1 MQAIITTLR
10 NGTNGNAYFFAKA
23 DAGSLRVACDHSLSL
38 SERHLD
44 AAQRLMTKLG
54 WDADGMRIDGSGSMP
69 GKQGD
74 VFVHTVA
81 PKGETLDLTGATLH
95 RGDHSI
101 VVTYNSPRDRDAAW
115 RALGIE

>member
-1 MQAIITTLR
+1 
-10 NGTNGNAYFFAKA
+10 
-23 DAGSLRVACDHSLSL
+23 VACDHSLSL

-44 AAQRLMTKLG
+44 AAQQLMTKLG
-54 WDADGMRIDGSGSMP
+54 WDDDGMEIAGSGSMP

-74 VFVHTVA
+74 VFVHTVT

-115 RALGIE
+115 RALGIG